1 MEKKG
6 KNFGI
11 SEWRLLKIEGEK
23 LFQVGKNQEEKVIPF
38 PNSIVI
44 SRKGNDSEEWEEK
57 YAQF

>member
-11 SEWRLLKIEGEK
+11 SEWRLLKIEADR
-23 LFQVGKNQEEKVIPF
+23 LFQVDKNQEEKVIPT
-38 PNSIVI
+38 PNSIAVC
-44 SRKGNDSEEWEEK
+44 RKADDSEEWEER

>member
-23 LFQVGKNQEEKVIPF
+23 LFQVDKNQEEKVIPT
-38 PNSIVI
+38 PNSIVVW
-44 SRKGNDSEEWEEK
+44 KEVNDHEEWEEK